1 MSVTKGR
8 PGQQR
13 LLYPTSIKYDT
24 PIDVTC
30 FRKYADLLM
39 RTMLWQRECSARP
52 SYQSNH
58 PINPFHTIPDFDT
71 LKICSYGKH
80 CEKRNCM

>member
-13 LLYPTSIKYDT
+13 MLYTTSIKYDT

-39 RTMLWQRECSARP
+39 RAILWQRELYWTSVIP
-52 SYQSNH
+52 IKSSN
-58 PINPFHTIPDFDT
+58 
-71 LKICSYGKH
+71 
-80 CEKRNCM
+80 